1 MADTLRLDDGNYMRR
16 HDVRKI
22 VRAALALQCM
32 EVVGFSNVGK
42 SALLRLLAQR
52 DVWTQEIG
60 EAGHDFQ
67 PIYVDCNRM
76 LDLSDQGFYELVLR
90 CLRESNEE
98 VAANEAVQV
107 AYAKLIAPDSDFQIP
122 LSFNQGVTA
131 ALKAV
136 PRKLVLLFDE
146 FDEPFAS
153 IHSRVFLNLRA
164 LKDRHSERLVYVTA
178 TVLPLTQLRQEDHA
192 GEFSEL
198 FSHRTWYLA
207 PLTRPDQERFIQ
219 RYMDAFDARFTAAD
233 VDFILAW
240 SGGHPRML
248 DGVCRVLTTAL
259 AQEDTRELD
268 PLDRRDFHRR
278 VVRRLRND
286 EILRSECDKIWAS
299 CSEVEQAELLGLFRA
314 DHAPHPALLETLERR
329 HILLPLDGTYRP
341 FARLFGEFLQ
351 RLVVKEQPSSSSLW
365 VDVDSGEVIVDGA
378 PAETLT
384 NLEYRLMLLLFQN
397 ANKIVDKYQIVTQVW
412 GESYIDDVDDARIE
426 KLVSRLR
433 QKIEE
438 DSGNPRFLTTVR
450 GRGYRLVLE

>member
-1 MADTLRLDDGNYMRR
+1 MPDTLRLDGGGYMRR
-16 HDVRKI
+16 HDVRTI
-22 VRAALALQCM
+22 IRAAVALQCM

-52 DVWTQEIG
+52 DVWIQEIG

-67 PIYVDCNRM
+67 PVYVDCNRM

-90 CLRESNEE
+90 CLRESNED
-98 VAANEAVQV
+98 VAANQAVQE
-107 AYAKLIAPDSDFQIP
+107 AYAKLIAPESDFQIP

-131 ALKAV
+131 ALKSSS
-136 PRKLVLLFDE
+136 RKIVLLLDE
-146 FDEPFAS
+146 FDEPFAK
-153 IHSRVFLNLRA
+153 IDSRVFLNLRA
-164 LKDRHSERLVYVTA
+164 LKDRHTGRLVYVTA
-178 TVLPLTQLRQEDHA
+178 TAIPLMLLRDEDHS
-192 GEFSEL
+192 GEFCEL

-219 RYMDAFDARFTAAD
+219 RYMDGSDVRFTPAD
-233 VDFILAW
+233 VDFIMAW

-248 DGVCRVLTTAL
+248 DGVCRVLTDAL
-259 AQEDTRELD
+259 DAAGATELS
-268 PLDRRDFHRR
+268 PVDRHEFHRG

-286 EILRSECDKIWAS
+286 ELLRAECTKIWS
-299 CSEVEQAELLGLFRA
+299 NCSEAEQTELLGLFRA
-314 DHAPHPALLETLERR
+314 DYASQRAVLDPLERR
-329 HILLPLDGTYRP
+329 HILLPLNGTFRP

-351 RLVVKEQPSSSSLW
+351 RMLLDEQPGSNSLW
-365 VDVDSGEVIVDGA
+365 VDVDSGEVMVDGE
-378 PAETLT
+378 PVETLT

-433 QKIEE
+433 QKIEQ
-438 DSGNPRFLTTVR
+438 DSSNPRFLTTVR
-450 GRGYRLVLE
+450 GRGYRLLLE

>member
-1 MADTLRLDDGNYMRR
+1 MPDTLRLNDGGYMRR
-16 HDVRKI
+16 FDVQKI
-22 VRAALALQCM
+22 IGSATALQCM

-67 PIYVDCNRM
+67 PVYLDCNRM

-90 CLRESNEE
+90 CLRESHEE
-98 VAANEAVQV
+98 LATNDAVQE
-107 AYAKLIAPDSDFQIP
+107 AYAKLIAPESDFQIP

-131 ALKAV
+131 ALKST
-136 PRKLVLLFDE
+136 PRKIVLLFDE
-146 FDEPFAS
+146 FDEPFS
-153 IHSRVFLNLRA
+153 HIHSRVFLNLRA
-164 LKDRHSERLVYVTA
+164 LKDRHAARLVYVTA
-178 TVLPLTQLRQEDHA
+178 TVLPLTKLRQEDHSS
-192 GEFSEL
+192 EFCEL

-207 PLTRPDQERFIQ
+207 PLTRMDQERFIQ
-219 RYMDAFDARFTAAD
+219 RYMHLFEARFASAD
-233 VDFILAW
+233 IDFISTW

-248 DGVCRVLTTAL
+248 DGVCRVLTAYFED
-259 AQEDTRELD
+259 ADGEDTD
-268 PLDRRDFHRR
+268 AVDRWQLHRN

-286 EILRSECDKIWAS
+286 EILQSECRKIWAS
-299 CSEVEQAELLGLFRA
+299 CSDGEQAELLGLFRA
-314 DHAPHPALLETLERR
+314 DHTPNQAVLDGLERR
-329 HILLPLDGTYRP
+329 HILLHIDGAFRP

-351 RLVVKEQPSSSSLW
+351 RMVVNEQPESASLW
-365 VDVDSGEVIVDGA
+365 VDVDSGEVVINGTPV
-378 PAETLT
+378 EMLT

-412 GESYIDDVDDARIE
+412 GESYLDDVDDARIE

-433 QKIEE
+433 QKIEH
-438 DSGNPRFLTTVR
+438 DSGNPQFLTTVR